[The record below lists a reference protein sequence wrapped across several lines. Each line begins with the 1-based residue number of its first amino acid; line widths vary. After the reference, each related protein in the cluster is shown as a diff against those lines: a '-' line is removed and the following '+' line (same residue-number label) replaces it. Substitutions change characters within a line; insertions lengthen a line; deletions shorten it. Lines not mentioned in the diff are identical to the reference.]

1 MSLFNQTLTTAFAAT
16 RYLNDGLVPIPVLA
30 TKAAAVPWAD
40 FRHTRPTQD
49 DIYRWFVAARHP
61 GVAVLTGLAS
71 HLVVLDFDQ
80 PALYDRFR
88 QQHPDLAR
96 TFTVAT
102 PRGVHLWFHLPPGRQ
117 LSSRRAPGVDLLA
130 EGRYAVA
137 PPSRLQNGA
146 YTVQDDTP
154 RRFLDAASADAIN
167 AFLDALQAETTGKP
181 ACADNLAAV
190 STTAQTQ
197 LTAAALQRLYLDAA
211 PRSGRNNALF
221 AAACVARDCGWR
233 AADVTDALADLHVVQ
248 PPSPNHPPAFA
259 DRRET
264 PARRRAEALRTVA
277 SAFSR
282 PPRPPSQTDAQA
294 APRGS
299 RQLPN
304 SVRERLIAAG
314 QTHTVRVIEALRL
327 KGIQPGQ
334 TFTYSQALELLR
346 GTVGDWS
353 LRAALRATT
362 EAGQPVI
369 AKAAPDGGEG
379 EGACAVKPLCE
390 RDQKK
395 CTFEPPQNQ
404 RKIPRGR
411 PPIAYIMPANADLCA
426 VLGVS
431 PTFADP
437 LSPQD
442 LVSAKRTRMALHRE
456 LIRRRPGPYPRAWLA
471 RRLGL
476 STDTIDR
483 YNRDIPIRSRPTFDS
498 IPIFRSTVDLIPDDD
513 FFDEARRGSFLE
525 DDYGKRYPPLRAIA
539 RRLLRQRR
547 RVVYKTRWV
556 NEYWYEDPNA
566 PKPAQSPPAFADRPA
581 FANSSACAHRPL
593 PVTAQLFTPAFA
605 DKPAFADR
613 PALPGFD
620 LPPRLSSQT
629 GLPSQTGP
637 LAQTGLPSQKGRLAR
652 KRPARV
658 PIAPIQTVVPL
669 KTQQKY
675 LKRLQRLQVKA
686 MALTVYTAIQ
696 RLTSDRSRRI
706 SKANA
711 RQLVQTYGVTAVGR
725 ALDQLGQQP
734 LERITS
740 PVGWLIAAAQREYVA
755 QHQTPAPP
763 FRGARRPPK
772 RKPKSQTQ
780 PQAESQ
786 TQPQAEPQAQPQAE
800 PQTQPQAEPQAQPQT
815 ESQT

>member
-1 MSLFNQTLTTAFAAT
+1 LSIFNQTLTAAFAAT

-30 TKAAAVPWAD
+30 TKAAAVPWAA

-61 GVAVLTGLAS
+61 GVAVLTGSAS
-71 HLVVLDFDQ
+71 RLVVLDFDQ

-117 LSSRRAPGVDLLA
+117 LPSRRVPGVDLLA

-137 PPSRLQNGA
+137 PPSRLQTGA
-146 YTVQDDTP
+146 YTVQDDAP
-154 RRFLDAASADAIN
+154 RRFLDAAAADAIN

-181 ACADNLAAV
+181 ACADTPAVPAA
-190 STTAQTQ
+190 QPQ

-221 AAACVARDCGWR
+221 AAACVARNYGWR
-233 AADVTDALADLHVVQ
+233 AADVTDALADLHAVQ
-248 PPSPNHPPAFA
+248 PPPPDHPPAFA

-264 PARRRAEALRTVA
+264 AARRRAEALRTIA

-282 PPRPPSQTDAQA
+282 LPAQTGPQA

-327 KGIQPGQ
+327 KGVQPGQ

-353 LRAALRATT
+353 LRAALRAT
-362 EAGQPVI
+362 ADDGQPLI
-369 AKAAPDGGEG
+369 AKAAPDGGEA
-379 EGACAVKPLCE
+379 EGACAVEPLYE
-390 RDQKK
+390 RGQNK
-395 CTFEPPQNQ
+395 CTFEPPHNQ

-411 PPIAYIMPANADLCA
+411 TPIAYIMPANADLCA
-426 VLGVS
+426 VLGVNPS
-431 PTFADP
+431 FADP

-442 LVSAKRTRMALHRE
+442 LASAKRTRMALHRE

-498 IPIFRSTVDLIPDDD
+498 IPIFRSTLHLIPDDD
-513 FFDEARRGSFLE
+513 LFDEARRGSFLE
-525 DDYGKRYPPLRAIA
+525 DERGKRYPPRRAIA
-539 RRLLRQRR
+539 RKLLRQRR
-547 RVVYKTRWV
+547 RLVYKTRGV

-566 PKPAQSPPAFADRPA
+566 PKPAQPALACADRPA
-581 FANSSACAHRPL
+581 FVDRPAA
-593 PVTAQLFTPAFA
+593 VTAQLVT
-605 DKPAFADR
+605 

-620 LPPRLSSQT
+620 LPPRLIEAL
-629 GLPSQTGP
+629 GLPSQTGL
-637 LAQTGLPSQKGRLAR
+637 LAQTDQPAR
-652 KRPARV
+652 KKPAS
-658 PIAPIQTVVPL
+658 APIQTVVPL

-675 LKRLQRLQVKA
+675 LKRLQRQQVKA
-686 MALTVYTAIQ
+686 LALTVYTAVQ
-696 RLTSDRSRRI
+696 RLTNDRSRRI

-711 RQLVQTYGVTAVGR
+711 RQLVETYGVTAVGR
-725 ALDQLGQQP
+725 ALDQLRQQP
-734 LERITS
+734 LERIAA
-740 PVGWLIAAAQREYVA
+740 PVGWLIAAAQREHA
-755 QHQTPAPP
+755 ALHQTPAPP

-772 RKPKSQTQ
+772 RQPPSQT
-780 PQAESQ
+780 
-786 TQPQAEPQAQPQAE
+786 
-800 PQTQPQAEPQAQPQT
+800 
-815 ESQT
+815 